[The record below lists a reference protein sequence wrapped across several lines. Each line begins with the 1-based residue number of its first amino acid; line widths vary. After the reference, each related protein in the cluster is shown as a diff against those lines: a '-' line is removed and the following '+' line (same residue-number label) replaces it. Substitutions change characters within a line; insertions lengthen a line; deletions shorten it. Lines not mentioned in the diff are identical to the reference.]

1 MNEMLDDLN
10 IPQAIKDLI
19 GNQSYEIDDIGHSG
33 STVLTFENMVLKI
46 EQHTSNI
53 DEAVENMR
61 WMGKRVQVPR
71 VIRYEV
77 VDGQSYLLMSKVDG
91 KMSCDPYYMEHPNE
105 MVELLAEGL
114 RMLWSADISGGRQEW
129 SLEGDLEK
137 VRESLKREW
146 ETGQTVIAP
155 NGEVLKSSEEV
166 MAWMEENKPEVELAL
181 SHGDY
186 CLPNVFFKDGK
197 VSGFIDLGASGVA
210 DKYLDI
216 ADCYWSLKH
225 NFNGFF
231 GGKVYEDF
239 DPSLLFEKLGPEID
253 VKKVQYILFIY
264 HLAYKYTSDTYLMGE
279 NEQF

>member
-10 IPQAIKDLI
+10 IPQAIKELI

-61 WMGKRVQVPR
+61 WMGKRVPVPQV
-71 VIRYEV
+71 IHYEV
-77 VDGQSYLLMSKVDG
+77 VADMSYLLMSKVEG

-137 VRESLKREW
+137 VRESLDREW
-146 ETGQTVIAP
+146 ETGRMVVAP
-155 NGEVLKSSEEV
+155 DGKALHSPEEV
-166 MAWMEENKPEVELAL
+166 MEWLEENKPKEELVL

-231 GGKVYEDF
+231 GGKAYANF
-239 DPSLLFEKLGPEID
+239 DPSILFEKLGPEID

-264 HLAYKYTSDTYLMGE
+264 HLAYKYTSDTYLM
-279 NEQF
+279 

>member
-1 MNEMLDDLN
+1 MDEMLEDLN
-10 IPQAIKDLI
+10 IPQAIKELI
-19 GNQSYEIDDIGHSG
+19 RDQAYEIDDIGHSG

-46 EQHTSNI
+46 EPHTSNI

-61 WMGKRVQVPR
+61 WMGQRVPVPQV
-71 VIRYEV
+71 IHYEV

-91 KMSCDPYYMEHPNE
+91 KMSCDPYYMEHPDE

-114 RMLWSADISGGRQEW
+114 RMLWSADISGCRQSW

-137 VRESLKREW
+137 VRESLDREW
-146 ETGQTVIAP
+146 EPGKTVVSP
-155 NGEVLKSSEEV
+155 NGEVLESPEQV
-166 MAWMEENKPEVELAL
+166 MDWLESNKPEVELAL

-197 VSGFIDLGASGVA
+197 VSGFIDLGASGIA

-231 GGKVYEDF
+231 GGKVYEKF
-239 DPSLLFEKLGPEID
+239 DPKLLFEKLGTEIN

-264 HLAYKYTSDTYLMGE
+264 HLAYKYCSDTYLM
-279 NEQF
+279 

>member
-1 MNEMLDDLN
+1 MNEILMDLN
-10 IPQAIKDLI
+10 IPEGIKSLIKD
-19 GNQSYEIDDIGHSG
+19 QDYEIDDVGHSG
-33 STVLTFENMVLKI
+33 STVLTFADMVLKI
-46 EQHTSNI
+46 EPHTSGL

-61 WMGKRVQVPR
+61 LIGERIPVPK

-77 VDGQSYLLMSKVDG
+77 VDEKSYLLMSKMEG
-91 KMSCDPYYMEHPNE
+91 KMSCDPYYMERPE
-105 MVELLAEGL
+105 ELVELLAEGL
-114 RMLWSADISGGRQEW
+114 RMLWSADTSGCRQNW

-137 VRESLKREW
+137 VRESLDREW
-146 ETGQTVIAP
+146 EKGRTVIAP
-155 NGEVLKSSEEV
+155 SGETLESAEAVLEWLEN
-166 MAWMEENKPEVELAL
+166 NKPEVELAL

-186 CLPNVFFKDGK
+186 CLPNVFFHEGK
-197 VSGFIDLGASGVA
+197 VSGFIDLGASGKA

-239 DPSLLFEKLGPEID
+239 DPNMLFEKLGPEID

-264 HLAYKYTSDTYLMGE
+264 HLAYKYCSDTYLM
-279 NEQF
+279 

>member
-10 IPQAIKDLI
+10 IPQAIKELI

-46 EQHTSNI
+46 EPHSSNI

-61 WMGKRVQVPR
+61 WMGKRVPVPR
-71 VIRYEV
+71 VIHYEV
-77 VDGQSYLLMSKVDG
+77 VADMSYLLMSKVEG

-137 VRESLKREW
+137 VRESLDREW
-146 ETGQTVIAP
+146 ETGRMVVAP
-155 NGEVLKSSEEV
+155 DGKALHSPEEV
-166 MAWMEENKPEVELAL
+166 MEWLEENKPKEELVL

-231 GGKVYEDF
+231 GGKAYANYN
-239 DPSLLFEKLGPEID
+239 PSILFEKLGPEID

-264 HLAYKYTSDTYLMGE
+264 HLAYKYTSDTYLM
-279 NEQF
+279 

>member
-10 IPQAIKDLI
+10 IPQLIKDLI
-19 GNQSYEIDDIGHSG
+19 GDQSYEIDDIGHSG

-46 EQHTSNI
+46 EPHTSNI

-61 WMGKRVQVPR
+61 WMGKRVPVPQV
-71 VIRYEV
+71 IQYEV
-77 VDGQSYLLMSKVDG
+77 VGDKSYLLMSKVDG

-114 RMLWSADISGGRQEW
+114 RMLWSVDISGGRQDW

-137 VRESLKREW
+137 VRESLDREW
-146 ETGQTVIAP
+146 ETGRMVVAP
-155 NGEVLKSSEEV
+155 DGKALYSPEEV
-166 MAWMEENKPEVELAL
+166 MDWLEENKPKEELAL

-231 GGKVYEDF
+231 GGKAYANF
-239 DPSLLFEKLGPEID
+239 DPSILFEKLGPEID

-264 HLAYKYTSDTYLMGE
+264 HLAYKYTSDTYLM
-279 NEQF
+279 

>member
-19 GNQSYEIDDIGHSG
+19 GDQSYEIDDIGHSG

-61 WMGKRVQVPR
+61 WMGKRVPVPR

-137 VRESLKREW
+137 VRESLDREW
-146 ETGQTVIAP
+146 EMGRMVVAP
-155 NGEVLKSSEEV
+155 DGKALYSPEEV
-166 MAWMEENKPEVELAL
+166 MEWLEENKPKEELAL

-231 GGKVYEDF
+231 GGKAYANF
-239 DPSLLFEKLGPEID
+239 DPSILFEKLGPEID

-264 HLAYKYTSDTYLMGE
+264 HLAYKYTSDTHLM
-279 NEQF
+279 

>member
-46 EQHTSNI
+46 EPHTSNI

-61 WMGKRVQVPR
+61 WMGKRVPVPQ

-77 VDGQSYLLMSKVDG
+77 VDDKSYLLMSKVDG

-114 RMLWSADISGGRQEW
+114 RMLWSADISGGRQDW

-137 VRESLKREW
+137 VRESLDREC
-146 ETGQTVIAP
+146 EMGRTVVAP
-155 NGEVLKSSEEV
+155 DGKTLYSPKEV
-166 MAWMEENKPEVELAL
+166 MVWLEENKPKEELAL

-231 GGKVYEDF
+231 GGKAYANF
-239 DPSLLFEKLGPEID
+239 DPSILFEKLGPEID

-264 HLAYKYTSDTYLMGE
+264 HLAYKYTSDTYLM
-279 NEQF
+279 

>member
-19 GNQSYEIDDIGHSG
+19 GDQSYEIDDIGHSG

-61 WMGKRVQVPR
+61 WMGKRVPVPR

-137 VRESLKREW
+137 VRESLDREW
-146 ETGQTVIAP
+146 EMGRMVVAP
-155 NGEVLKSSEEV
+155 DGKALYSPEEV
-166 MAWMEENKPEVELAL
+166 MEWLEENKPKEELAL

-231 GGKVYEDF
+231 GGKAYANF
-239 DPSLLFEKLGPEID
+239 DPSILFEKLGPEID

-264 HLAYKYTSDTYLMGE
+264 HLAYKYTSDTYLM
-279 NEQF
+279 

>member
-10 IPQAIKDLI
+10 IPQAIKELI

-33 STVLTFENMVLKI
+33 STVLTIENMVLKI
-46 EQHTSNI
+46 EPHSSNI

-61 WMGKRVQVPR
+61 WMGKRVPVPR

-77 VDGQSYLLMSKVDG
+77 VDDKSYLLMSKVDG

-137 VRESLKREW
+137 VRESLDREW
-146 ETGQTVIAP
+146 ETGRIVVAP
-155 NGEVLKSSEEV
+155 DGKALYSPEEV
-166 MAWMEENKPEVELAL
+166 MDWLEENKPKEELAL

-186 CLPNVFFKDGK
+186 CLPNIFFKDGK

-231 GGKVYEDF
+231 GGKAYANF
-239 DPSLLFEKLGPEID
+239 DPSILFEKLGPEID

-264 HLAYKYTSDTYLMGE
+264 HLAYKYTSDTYLM
-279 NEQF
+279 

>member
-46 EQHTSNI
+46 EPHTSNI

-61 WMGKRVQVPR
+61 WMGKRVPVPQ

-77 VDGQSYLLMSKVDG
+77 VDDKSYLLMSKVDG

-137 VRESLKREW
+137 VRESLDREW
-146 ETGQTVIAP
+146 EMGRTVVAP
-155 NGEVLKSSEEV
+155 DGKTLNSPKEV
-166 MAWMEENKPEVELAL
+166 MVWLEENKPKEELAL

-231 GGKVYEDF
+231 GGKAYANF
-239 DPSLLFEKLGPEID
+239 DPSILFEKLGPEID

-264 HLAYKYTSDTYLMGE
+264 HLAYKYTSDTYLMGGK
-279 NEQF
+279 

>member
-1 MNEMLDDLN
+1 MDEMLEDLN
-10 IPQAIKDLI
+10 IPQAIKELI
-19 GNQSYEIDDIGHSG
+19 RDQAYEIDDIGHSG

-46 EQHTSNI
+46 EPHTSNI

-61 WMGKRVQVPR
+61 WMGQRVPVPQV
-71 VIRYEV
+71 IHYEV
-77 VDGQSYLLMSKVDG
+77 VDEKSYLLMSKVEG

-105 MVELLAEGL
+105 MVGLLAEGL
-114 RMLWSADISGGRQEW
+114 RMLWSADISGCRQSW

-137 VRESLKREW
+137 VRESLDREW
-146 ETGQTVIAP
+146 EPGKTVVSP
-155 NGEVLKSSEEV
+155 NGEVLESPEQV
-166 MAWMEENKPEVELAL
+166 MDWLESNKPEVELAL

-197 VSGFIDLGASGVA
+197 VSGFIDLGASGIA

-231 GGKVYEDF
+231 GGKVYEKF
-239 DPSLLFEKLGPEID
+239 DPKLLFEKLGTEID

-264 HLAYKYTSDTYLMGE
+264 HLAYKYCSDTYMM
-279 NEQF
+279 

>member
-19 GNQSYEIDDIGHSG
+19 GDQSYEIDDIGHSG

-61 WMGKRVQVPR
+61 WMGKRVPVPR

-114 RMLWSADISGGRQEW
+114 RMLWSADISGGIQEW

-137 VRESLKREW
+137 VRESLDREW
-146 ETGQTVIAP
+146 ETGRMVVAP
-155 NGEVLKSSEEV
+155 DGKALYSPEEV
-166 MAWMEENKPEVELAL
+166 MEWLEENKPKEELAL

-186 CLPNVFFKDGK
+186 CLPNVFFKDGR

-231 GGKVYEDF
+231 GGKAYANF
-239 DPSLLFEKLGPEID
+239 DPSILFEKLGPEID

-264 HLAYKYTSDTYLMGE
+264 HLAYKYTSDTYLM
-279 NEQF
+279 

>member
-10 IPQAIKDLI
+10 IPQLIKDLI
-19 GNQSYEIDDIGHSG
+19 GDQSYEIDDIGHSG

-46 EQHTSNI
+46 EPHTSNI

-61 WMGKRVQVPR
+61 WMGKRVPVPQV
-71 VIRYEV
+71 IQYEV
-77 VDGQSYLLMSKVDG
+77 VGDKSYLLMSKVDG

-114 RMLWSADISGGRQEW
+114 RMLWSVDISGGRQDW

-137 VRESLKREW
+137 VRESLDREW
-146 ETGQTVIAP
+146 ETGRMVVAP
-155 NGEVLKSSEEV
+155 DGKALYSPEEV
-166 MAWMEENKPEVELAL
+166 MEWLEENKPKEELAL

-231 GGKVYEDF
+231 GGKAYANF
-239 DPSLLFEKLGPEID
+239 DPSILFEKLGPEID

-264 HLAYKYTSDTYLMGE
+264 HLAYKYTSDTYLM
-279 NEQF
+279 

>member
-10 IPQAIKDLI
+10 IPQLIKDLI
-19 GNQSYEIDDIGHSG
+19 GDQSYEIDDIGHSG

-46 EQHTSNI
+46 EPHTSNI

-61 WMGKRVQVPR
+61 WMGKRVPVPQV
-71 VIRYEV
+71 IQYEV
-77 VDGQSYLLMSKVDG
+77 VGDKSYLLMSKVDG

-114 RMLWSADISGGRQEW
+114 RMLWSVDISGGRQDW

-137 VRESLKREW
+137 VRESLDREW
-146 ETGQTVIAP
+146 ETGRIVVAP
-155 NGEVLKSSEEV
+155 DGKALYSPEEV
-166 MAWMEENKPEVELAL
+166 MDWLEENKPKEELAL

-231 GGKVYEDF
+231 GGKAYANF
-239 DPSLLFEKLGPEID
+239 DPSILFEKLGPEID

-264 HLAYKYTSDTYLMGE
+264 HLAYKYTSDTYLM
-279 NEQF
+279 

>member
-46 EQHTSNI
+46 EPHTSNI

-61 WMGKRVQVPR
+61 WMGKRVPVPQ

-77 VDGQSYLLMSKVDG
+77 VDDKSYLLMSKVDG

-114 RMLWSADISGGRQEW
+114 RMLWSADISGGRQDW

-137 VRESLKREW
+137 VRESLDREW
-146 ETGQTVIAP
+146 EMGRTVVAP
-155 NGEVLKSSEEV
+155 DGKTLYSPKEV
-166 MAWMEENKPEVELAL
+166 MVWLEENKPKEELAL

-231 GGKVYEDF
+231 GGKAYANF
-239 DPSLLFEKLGPEID
+239 DPSILFEKLGPEID

-264 HLAYKYTSDTYLMGE
+264 HLAYKYTSDTYLL
-279 NEQF
+279 

>member
-10 IPQAIKDLI
+10 IPQLIKDLI
-19 GNQSYEIDDIGHSG
+19 GDQSYEIDDIGHSG

-46 EQHTSNI
+46 EPHTSNI

-61 WMGKRVQVPR
+61 WMGKRVPVPQV
-71 VIRYEV
+71 IQYEV
-77 VDGQSYLLMSKVDG
+77 VGDKSYLLMSKVDG

-137 VRESLKREW
+137 VRESLDREW
-146 ETGQTVIAP
+146 ETGRMVVAP
-155 NGEVLKSSEEV
+155 DGKALYSQEEV
-166 MAWMEENKPEVELAL
+166 MEWLEENKPKEELAL

-231 GGKVYEDF
+231 GGKAYANF
-239 DPSLLFEKLGPEID
+239 DPSILFEKLGPEID

-264 HLAYKYTSDTYLMGE
+264 HLAYKYTSDTYLM
-279 NEQF
+279 